1 MRGLVVDRQQ
11 ALARCAVSR
20 ETTARLD
27 RFVTLLQAW
36 QSRINLIS
44 SNTLEQIWS
53 RHIVDSLQLLD
64 VAGTWKTWVDIGS
77 GAGFP
82 GLVVA
87 IGVAEE
93 RQREVWLVESNYK
106 RCAFLRE
113 AARATGANVQVVNRK
128 IESAADQLP
137 AAPDIVSARAV
148 AALPDL
154 LRMAYPLLK
163 TGGTGLFP
171 KGQDVESELTAAAKY
186 WRFNAALT
194 TSITDAGGRIVAVS
208 DLQPQPG

>member
-1 MRGLVVDRQQ
+1 MSGLSADRER
-11 ALARCAVSR
+11 ALERRIVSR
-20 ETTARLD
+20 ETIARLD
-27 RFVTLLQAW
+27 TFVSLLLTW

-44 SNTLEQIWS
+44 SNTSDQIWS
-53 RHIVDSLQLLD
+53 RHILDSLQLLD
-64 VAGTWKTWVDIGS
+64 VAGAWNAWVDIGS

-82 GLVVA
+82 GLIVA
-87 IGVAEE
+87 IAVAEQP
-93 RQREVWLVESNYK
+93 QREVWLVENNYK

-113 AARATGANVQVVNRK
+113 VVRATGANVQVVNRK

-148 AALPDL
+148 AALPQL
-154 LRMAYPLLK
+154 LEMAYPLLK
-163 TGGTGLFP
+163 TGGMGLFP

-186 WRFNAALT
+186 WRFNTALT